1 MPGAGL
7 CGMLHNVKSMA
18 KFSPRLDT
26 FRLLIPTLHPYPPTP
41 NRHQI
46 QPVSVAS
53 TVNHSRPLSTTTR
66 RPQRQRR
73 PWNTGV
79 GAEPGLGLPNSVS
92 TPDNAPANDQQID
105 TSTNVRIV
113 DYSSDRYELHDLPTT
128 SLHSFLAT
136 TSKPTWAACR
146 WVYINGID
154 RATVHTLGRTYN
166 LHPLALEDVMNA
178 DNPSKI
184 DWYDDHCLLELTMQK
199 LAAVVEEPPS
209 PPPTPDDSSPPRHPA
224 RRFSYAASDNPKDTE
239 IRAHLRHPGRHFYQ
253 RFDMSVEQVSL
264 LLTHTGTVITI
275 FETSGHDVFTPIH
288 ARLQTPHTILRSSND
303 PSMLVQ
309 AVLDALVDL
318 SIPVSHAFADAF
330 NELELAVLTHPS
342 LVQSRQVYVLR
353 SGLSS
358 FLDLLTPT
366 AGLLRAICDHREVPR
381 QMAAASAPHAEIPAP
396 QAFASR
402 AISPLTQA
410 YLRDVQDHVTTLA
423 SRTHRA
429 IRSTENLTSL
439 IFNTITAKQNESVR
453 QLTLVSIFFLPLT
466 FLTGYFGMNFDP
478 MPVVQEHS
486 DAFFW
491 WIATPVMAATTT
503 ILIARPAVRRMIEWR
518 RLSRQRVARRRE

>member
-1 MPGAGL
+1 
-7 CGMLHNVKSMA
+7 
-18 KFSPRLDT
+18 
-26 FRLLIPTLHPYPPTP
+26 
-41 NRHQI
+41 
-46 QPVSVAS
+46 
-53 TVNHSRPLSTTTR
+53 
-66 RPQRQRR
+66 
-73 PWNTGV
+73 
-79 GAEPGLGLPNSVS
+79 
-92 TPDNAPANDQQID
+92 
-105 TSTNVRIV
+105 STNVRVI
-113 DYSSDRYELHDLPTT
+113 DYSSDRYDLHDLSST
-128 SLHSFLAT
+128 SLQSFLSST
-136 TSKPTWAACR
+136 TKPTWAACR
-146 WVYINGID
+146 WIYINGID
-154 RATVHTLGRTYN
+154 RDTVHTLGRNYN

-199 LAAVVEEPPS
+199 LADVVEEPL
-209 PPPTPDDSSPPRHPA
+209 SSPSHDSEPPKHPA
-224 RRFSYAASDNPKDTE
+224 RRFSYAASENPKDTD
-239 IRAHLRHPGRHFYQ
+239 IRARLHHPGRHFYQ

-264 LLTHTGTVITI
+264 FLTSSGTVITI
-275 FETSGHDVFTPIH
+275 FETSGHDILQPIH
-288 ARLQTPHTILRSSND
+288 ARLKTPHTILRSSND

-309 AVLDALVDL
+309 AILDAIVDL
-318 SIPVSHAFADAF
+318 SIPVSKAFADAF
-330 NELELAVLTHPS
+330 NELELSVLTHPS
-342 LVQSRQVYVLR
+342 IVQSRQVYVLR

-366 AGLLRAICDHREVPR
+366 GGLLRAMCDHRED
-381 QMAAASAPHAEIPAP
+381 
-396 QAFASR
+396 FASR

-423 SRTHRA
+423 SRTHMA

-453 QLTLVSIFFLPLT
+453 QLTIVSIFFLPLT

-503 ILIARPAVRRMIEWR
+503 ILV
-518 RLSRQRVARRRE
+518 